1 MSKGIG
7 IITLPL
13 VARSLGPE
21 EFGIVGSM
29 IALSSTLTIFLG
41 FSLERSTNRLY
52 YESDDVNYRRELLGN
67 IVISIFLIS
76 SIITI
81 ILYFLKDYKDF
92 FILINRFL
100 SLLLLYNNFCLFTN
114 FFLIFH

>member
-1 MSKGIG
+1 MKSLFKESFYYTIGNVMSKGIG
-7 IITLPL
+7 LITLPL

-29 IALSSTLTIFLG
+29 VALSAALSIFLG
-41 FSLERSTNRLY
+41 LSLERSTNRLY

-81 ILYFLKDYKDF
+81 ILYFLKDYK
-92 FILINRFL
+92 IKIN
-100 SLLLLYNNFCLFTN
+100 
-114 FFLIFH
+114 